1 MPKKDSVKKKE
12 PLQDA
17 AQQAPKQVK
26 KKAAIAEAPTTA
38 NVQAEEQAPAKQA
51 AAKKA
56 ATKKAGTKKAETKKA
71 ETKKSTA
78 S

>member
-26 KKAAIAEAPTTA
+26 KKAAIAEAPTTPQG
-38 NVQAEEQAPAKQA
+38 QAEEQAPANQ

-56 ATKKAGTKKAETKKA
+56 SAKQATAK
-71 ETKKSTA
+71 
-78 S
+78 